1 MRGREQRISL
11 TGSYL
16 PQYAITMR
24 QSVLAVKDLANR
36 AGQGI
41 SMNPERMGQQL
52 LNELE
57 YGLDRFLAQI
67 PDELHDVYE
76 QRYIAKYSEWLQ
88 AMSRTFSV
96 MITGPSKFNN
106 RRHDKMNDY
115 EHSARERFE
124 TWREKVL
131 KRVNRQQR
139 LVGWAEVERL
149 QNKLDQLTELQEKMK
164 AVNKIVRNKKLS
176 EVEQHEEL
184 EALGLS
190 KRTINEVMAEP
201 QHSFQKKGFAT
212 YQLSN
217 NLAKIKATEQAIKR
231 HTAMATTDDK
241 EFTFDGGTVAVC
253 NSDER
258 IRIYFDEVPDE
269 ETRKML
275 KSNAFK
281 WSPTN
286 KAWQRQLTPNAM
298 YALKRFVKLPNLVI
312 N

>member
-1 MRGREQRISL
+1 
-11 TGSYL
+11 
-16 PQYAITMR
+16 MR

-41 SMNPERMGQQL
+41 SMNPERMGTQL

-57 YGLDRFLAQI
+57 SGLSAFLAQI
-67 PDELHDVYE
+67 PDELQDEYE
-76 QRYIAKYSEWLQ
+76 KRYIAKYSEWLH

-96 MITGPSKFNN
+96 MITGAGNFNN
-106 RRHDKMNDY
+106 RRHQKMNDY

-124 TWREKVL
+124 TWREKVI

-149 QNKLDQLTELQEKMK
+149 QNKLDTLTELQEKMK
-164 AVNKIVRNKKLS
+164 GVNKIVRNSKLS
-176 EVEQHEEL
+176 EIEQHEEL

-190 KRTINEVMAEP
+190 ARTINEVMAEP
-201 QHSFQKKGFAT
+201 QYSFLKKGFQT

-231 HTAMATTDDK
+231 HTRMASSEDE
-241 EFTFDGGTVAVC
+241 EFTFDGGKVAVC

-258 IRIYFDEVPDE
+258 IRVYFDDMPDAD
-269 ETRKML
+269 TRTML
-275 KSNAFK
+275 KKNGFK
-281 WSPTN
+281 WSPKN

-298 YALKRFVKLPNLVI
+298 FTLKHYVKLPNLVI
-312 N
+312 H

>member
-1 MRGREQRISL
+1 
-11 TGSYL
+11 
-16 PQYAITMR
+16 MR

-41 SMNPERMGQQL
+41 SMNPERMGEQL

-57 YGLDRFLAQI
+57 YGLNAFLIQI
-67 PDELHDVYE
+67 PEELQSVYE

-88 AMSRTFSV
+88 ALSRTFSV
-96 MITGPSKFNN
+96 MITGASKFNN

-124 TWREKVL
+124 TWKEKVL

-176 EVEQHEEL
+176 GDEQYEEL
-184 EALGLS
+184 EAMGLS
-190 KRTINEVMAEP
+190 KRTIYEVMSEP
-201 QHSFQKKGFAT
+201 QYSFQKKGFQT

-241 EFTFDGGTVAVC
+241 EFTFDGGKVAVC

-258 IRIYFDEVPDE
+258 IRIYFDDVPDE

-298 YALKRFVKLPNLVI
+298 RVLKRFVKLPNLMI
-312 N
+312 D

>member
-1 MRGREQRISL
+1 
-11 TGSYL
+11 
-16 PQYAITMR
+16 MR
-24 QSVLAVKDLANR
+24 QSVSEIKDLANR

-41 SMNPERMGQQL
+41 SMNPERMGANL
-52 LNELE
+52 LKECE
-57 YGLDRFLAQI
+57 CGLNAFLAQI
-67 PDELHDVYE
+67 PEELQDEYE
-76 QRYIAKYSEWLQ
+76 KRYIAKYSEWLH

-96 MITGPSKFNN
+96 LVTGAGNFNN
-106 RRHDKMNDY
+106 RRHQKMNDY
-115 EHSARERFE
+115 ERSARERFE
-124 TWREKVL
+124 TWQEKVL

-164 AVNKIVRNKKLS
+164 AVNKIVRNSKLS
-176 EVEQHEEL
+176 EIEQHEEL
-184 EALGLS
+184 EALCLS
-190 KRTINEVMAEP
+190 ARTINEVMAEP
-201 QHSFQKKGFAT
+201 QYSFQKKGFAT

-241 EFTFDGGTVAVC
+241 EFTFDGGKVAVC

-298 YALKRFVKLPNLVI
+298 CALKHYVKLPNLVI
-312 N
+312 D

>member
-1 MRGREQRISL
+1 MRE
-11 TGSYL
+11 
-16 PQYAITMR
+16 
-24 QSVLAVKDLANR
+24 SVLAVKDLANR

-41 SMNPERMGQQL
+41 SMNPERMGEQL

-57 YGLDRFLAQI
+57 NGLNAFLAEI
-67 PDELHDVYE
+67 PEELQDVYE
-76 QRYIAKYSEWLQ
+76 KRYIAKYSEWLQ

-96 MITGPSKFNN
+96 LITGASKFNN
-106 RRHDKMNDY
+106 RRHDKMNAY

-124 TWREKVL
+124 TWKEKVL

-176 EVEQHEEL
+176 EIEQHEEL

-190 KRTINEVMAEP
+190 SRIINEIMAEP
-201 QHSFQKKGFAT
+201 QYSFQKKGFET

-241 EFTFDGGTVAVC
+241 EFTFDGGNVAVC
-253 NSDER
+253 SSDER
-258 IRIYFDEVPDE
+258 IRIYFDAVPDD

-298 YALKRFVKLPNLVI
+298 YALKHFIKLPNLVI
-312 N
+312 D

>member
-1 MRGREQRISL
+1 
-11 TGSYL
+11 
-16 PQYAITMR
+16 MR

-41 SMNPERMGQQL
+41 SMNPERMGKQL

-57 YGLDRFLAQI
+57 YGLNAFLIQI
-67 PDELHDVYE
+67 PEELQSVYE

-88 AMSRTFSV
+88 ALSRTFSV
-96 MITGPSKFNN
+96 MITGASKFNN

-124 TWREKVL
+124 TWKEKVL

-176 EVEQHEEL
+176 GDEQYEEL
-184 EALGLS
+184 EAMGLS
-190 KRTINEVMAEP
+190 KRTIYEVMSEP
-201 QHSFQKKGFAT
+201 QYSFQKKGFQT

-241 EFTFDGGTVAVC
+241 EFTFDGGKVAVC

-258 IRIYFDEVPDE
+258 IRIYFDDVPDE

-286 KAWQRQLTPNAM
+286 KVWQRQLTPNAM
-298 YALKRFVKLPNLVI
+298 RVLKRFVNLPNLVI
-312 N
+312 D

>member
-1 MRGREQRISL
+1 
-11 TGSYL
+11 
-16 PQYAITMR
+16 MR
-24 QSVLAVKDLANR
+24 QSVLAVKDLAER

-41 SMNPERMGQQL
+41 SMNPERMGAQL
-52 LNELE
+52 LQELE
-57 YGLDRFLAQI
+57 SGLDAFLAQI
-67 PDELHDVYE
+67 PDELQAEYE
-76 QRYIAKYSEWLQ
+76 KRYIAKYSEWLH
-88 AMSRTFSV
+88 ALSRTFSV
-96 MITGPSKFNN
+96 MITGAGNFNN
-106 RRHDKMNDY
+106 RRHEKMNDY

-124 TWREKVL
+124 TWRKKVV

-149 QNKLDQLTELQEKMK
+149 QNKLDTLTELQEKMK
-164 AVNKIVRNKKLS
+164 AVNKIVRNAKLS
-176 EVEQHEEL
+176 EIEQHEEL

-190 KRTINEVMAEP
+190 ARTINEVMAEP
-201 QHSFQKKGFAT
+201 QYSFCNKGFQS

-241 EFTFDGGTVAVC
+241 EFTFDGGKVAVC

-258 IRIYFDEVPDE
+258 IRIYFDDIPDE

-298 YALKRFVKLPNLVI
+298 YALKHFVKLPNLVI

>member
-1 MRGREQRISL
+1 
-11 TGSYL
+11 
-16 PQYAITMR
+16 
-24 QSVLAVKDLANR
+24 
-36 AGQGI
+36 
-41 SMNPERMGQQL
+41 MNPERMGKQL

-57 YGLDRFLAQI
+57 YGLNAFLIQI
-67 PDELHDVYE
+67 PEELQSVYE

-88 AMSRTFSV
+88 ALSRTFSV
-96 MITGPSKFNN
+96 MITGASKFNN

-124 TWREKVL
+124 TWKEKVL

-176 EVEQHEEL
+176 GDEQYEEL
-184 EALGLS
+184 EAMGLS
-190 KRTINEVMAEP
+190 KRTIYEVMSEP
-201 QHSFQKKGFAT
+201 QYSFQKKGFQT

-241 EFTFDGGTVAVC
+241 EFTFDGGKVAVC

-258 IRIYFDEVPDE
+258 IRIYFDDVPDE

-298 YALKRFVKLPNLVI
+298 RVLKRFVNLPNLVI
-312 N
+312 D

>member
-1 MRGREQRISL
+1 
-11 TGSYL
+11 
-16 PQYAITMR
+16 MR

-36 AGQGI
+36 AGQGV
-41 SMNPERMGQQL
+41 SMNPERMGEQL

-67 PDELHDVYE
+67 PEELQGVYE

-96 MITGPSKFNN
+96 MITGASKFNN

-124 TWREKVL
+124 TWKEKVL

-139 LVGWAEVERL
+139 LVGWDEVERL

-201 QHSFQKKGFAT
+201 QYSFLKKGFQT

-231 HTAMATTDDK
+231 HTAMATTEDK
-241 EFTFDGGTVAVC
+241 EFTFDGGKVAVC

-258 IRIYFDEVPDE
+258 IRVYFDEVHDE
-269 ETRKML
+269 VTRKML

-298 YALKRFVKLPNLVI
+298 YALKHFVKLPNLVI
-312 N
+312 D